1 MKLLSRYFY
10 LLLIPFI
17 LFSCTGQN
25 VKKTPIEKI
34 LQKPRDLAAMEKV
47 NKSEKNYIRDALGI
61 SKKKKSKNKNS
72 FEDKAMNPL
81 AYNQYL
87 WKASLNILSSFTS
100 LSTVNEKSGIISTN
114 WQTSKNNSS
123 LRYKITALINS
134 TELNLN
140 SLNINVYKQTLKNAQ
155 WVDMPVKSSMSA
167 AIKKKIYLK
176 AKSFNKKD
184 L

>member
-1 MKLLSRYFY
+1 MKLLSKYFY
-10 LLLIPFI
+10 ILILSLF

-47 NKSEKNYIRDALGI
+47 NKSEKNYIRDALGM
-61 SKKKKSKNKNS
+61 SKKKKSTKNS
-72 FEDKAMNPL
+72 LSDDQKISPL

-87 WKASLNILSSFTS
+87 WKASLNVLSSFTS
-100 LSTVNEKSGIISTN
+100 LSNINEKSGIISTN

-134 TELNLN
+134 TELNLE
-140 SLNINVYKQTLKNAQ
+140 SLNINIYKQSLKNAQ
-155 WVDMPVKSSMSA
+155 WIDMPVKASMPA
-167 AIKKKIYLK
+167 AIKNKIYLK
-176 AKSFNKKD
+176 AKSFSKKD